1 MNLSL
6 PKLKSGIAFSL
17 SRFQTL
23 SARKALF
30 VGLMD
35 GEAHYLALFDVVKS
49 DNTDVA
55 VGVRRAAS
63 LHFIQNFLGALSS
76 EHRELPHGPVAI
88 LGGGSLVELNG
99 REKAIV
105 QGVLDLRVD
114 LRIAQ
119 RRQVGERFE
128 ALLLR

>member
-1 MNLSL
+1 MI
-6 PKLKSGIAFSL
+6 KKL

-23 SARKALF
+23 STRKVLF
-30 VGLMD
+30 VGLVY
-35 GEAHYLALFDVVKS
+35 GEAHYLTLLNVVKS

-63 LHFIQNFLGALSS
+63 LHFVENFLGALSP
-76 EHRELPHGPVAI
+76 EHRELPHGPVAV
-88 LGGGSLVELNG
+88 LRRGSLVELNG

-105 QGVLDLRVD
+105 QGVLDLPVD
-114 LRIAQ
+114 LSIAQ